1 MIGEILG
8 KLGFDWK
15 VALAN
20 LVNFLI
26 IFYLLRNVVFK
37 KLGKTI
43 KERQE
48 KIQKG
53 LDDAKRAEGA
63 LVMAESKKEEIL
75 KDAQRESRKI
85 TENADIEGKKIVAE
99 AKSLAD
105 EEAQKIKEAARL
117 ASEREKTEAQ
127 KKLEKEYVAM
137 VLDGVEKILKNGI
150 DRSKSEKF
158 AEGLLK

>member
-75 KDAQRESRKI
+75 KDAQKESRKI

>member
-63 LVMAESKKEEIL
+63 LVMAESEKEKIL
-75 KDAQRESRKI
+75 KDAQKESRKI

-117 ASEREKTEAQ
+117 AIEREKTEAQ

-137 VLDGVEKILKNGI
+137 VLDGVEKTLKNGI

>member
-150 DRSKSEKF
+150 DRIKSEKF